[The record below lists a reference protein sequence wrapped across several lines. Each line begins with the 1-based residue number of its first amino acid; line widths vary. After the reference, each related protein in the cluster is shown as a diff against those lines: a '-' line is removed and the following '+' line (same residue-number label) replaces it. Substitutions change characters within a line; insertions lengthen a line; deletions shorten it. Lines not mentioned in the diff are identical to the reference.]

1 MEDNKMTLAELVQL
15 INDSE
20 ADIARAESARV
31 RLTENLPA
39 YWSALRVAYF
49 DDGMSLKA
57 IGELASPAR
66 SDDSINADLAHAM
79 LAHIRPNDGADQ
91 IRDRL
96 KGMNNPGK
104 PTGAQVKEALGLPR
118 RSKKWKNI
126 PKAADGT
133 RAIVE
138 LFEGVKT
145 VAPTGKTA
153 KALKEGKAKA
163 GDMPKPG
170 AKSADP
176 AEVLARALA
185 DYRKA
190 CPDYDVFRKNVA
202 VMVAGYAPKTEP
214 AKVNA

>member
-1 MEDNKMTLAELVQL
+1 MEDNTKTLAELVQL

-20 ADIARAESARV
+20 AEIARAESAKV
-31 RLTENLPA
+31 RLAEYLPA
-39 YWSALRVAYF
+39 YWSELLVAHF
-49 DDGMSLKA
+49 EEGMSLRA

-66 SDDSINADLAHAM
+66 SKDSVSADIAHAM
-79 LAHIRPNDGADQ
+79 LAKVRPNDGADQ

-104 PTGAQVKEALGLPR
+104 PTGGQVKEALGLPPR
-118 RSKKWKNI
+118 AKKWKNV

-138 LFEGVKT
+138 LFDGVKA

-153 KALKEGKAKA
+153 KALKEGKA

-202 VMVAGYAPKTEP
+202 VMVASHAPKTEP
-214 AKVNA
+214 ANA